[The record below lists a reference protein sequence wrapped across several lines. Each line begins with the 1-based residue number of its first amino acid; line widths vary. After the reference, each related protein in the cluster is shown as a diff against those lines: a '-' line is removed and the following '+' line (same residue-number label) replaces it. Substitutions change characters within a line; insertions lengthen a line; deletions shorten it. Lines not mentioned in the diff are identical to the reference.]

1 MTSFTFASY
10 QFLRSE
16 CLSHSISSDSNI
28 SYFGSLLYNSSSKT
42 TAICPD
48 SDGVNQHFISQYN
61 ISQWKAQLGN
71 RDFSIE
77 LWLQPNNN
85 SVTSQTILSFAMP
98 GLQVFDDS
106 CKDSFKIRQQGGSGS
121 KTNFI
126 AHLCN
131 SEEAHLLAS
140 PSIDLQYSTT
150 NIGSS
155 QLSIVSTGFW
165 FNGQNTSTTSTFVTR
180 GKSFIPSN
188 WNSLTRLHLY
198 PEEYTKGA
206 LYKMT
211 FFSKV
216 FSDSEIQSFYNK
228 GIANSLPVAKNQTMT
243 VLQNGVGS
251 NSISD
256 RSYYEKPI
264 QDTELPTLI
273 IPAYDL
279 DDDPIMQSF
288 QAPQSRYGSDG
299 DGVLSILVEQ
309 VIKPPVAQ
317 SSHYDTI
324 AKKFNNIILLGTD
337 DNGAIVRSII
347 LSQLPVHGELYTMS
361 SSGESSLVTNNY
373 IVNNI
378 AIDQSQQ
385 TLSYFFNH
393 TETLSDRS
401 SSSVIQEDCLWFRA
415 IDSGGRKS
423 AIVQTNF
430 TVHTA
435 LTITGNSSWIVLEDT
450 LSTLQT
456 NGTDRSVFKRS
467 LLAVIDQSSKH
478 GSLDIINN
486 TVLRYQGGQKFFN
499 IPTKTWDGKI
509 LSLPNET
516 FEYHLATADGATSTI
531 TTQRIFVRNVND
543 PSELSFT
550 YPTNQSYLSIPS
562 FSSNTEATSKAS
574 TLVIK
579 TISLKDP
586 DFDVDPIIVS
596 IKSVN
601 NGLLSLN
608 STTLAE
614 YHNYVLFNS
623 ATLCKKIVCVGN
635 GLNNKEMV
643 FETTAG
649 IANKLLQGM
658 TYINTKENI
667 WDNITIT
674 VYDGQ
679 GGKCLTWESA
689 SVHRGCFITN
699 ITLQV
704 HVTERD
710 SSVGSISTS
719 SSSNQLIVK
728 FQYTAIAVL
737 IILVLLF
744 LKYCYFNRDKSKRGE
759 HGRPRSRDGKPYED
773 DRERGEKRSRHH
785 QPQYSDIEGGYQP
798 LPVMT
803 PPRGKKK
810 YNSTPPC
817 TPSPARS
824 IRTVASPP
832 TSSSRHPERR
842 DEPPSRT
849 PNITI
854 VIKSCENSAEIEEVF
869 ASDQPS
875 REKSSSLPSSP
886 KKLTTSTTK
895 QSKNQS
901 TPMKEDK
908 PKKDKEKENP
918 PSEPSS
924 QSVLQ
929 SQQSSSRHTWSAHRH
944 ETGRV
949 FYYNSRTK
957 KSTWKKPP
965 DLL

>member
-264 QDTELPTLI
+264 QDT
-273 IPAYDL
+273 AYDL

-435 LTITGNSSWIVLEDT
+435 LTITGNSSWI
-450 LSTLQT
+450 T

-699 ITLQV
+699 ITLQMV
-704 HVTERD
+704 IEQHESFRCMLP
-710 SSVGSISTS
+710 
-719 SSSNQLIVK
+719 N
-728 FQYTAIAVL
+728 AIAQSDQYQHPPRQ
-737 IILVLLF
+737 I
-744 LKYCYFNRDKSKRGE
+744 NSSDKSKRGE
-759 HGRPRSRDGKPYED
+759 HGRPRSRDGKPYEESTSCTSSLYRMICCCCWIWSRKS